1 MEIRFENTEFNLA
14 STIVEYNGVNRGTV
28 EQICFLAAV
37 AESMGYQVSLVRF
50 WDAVDSTFELARM
63 IADNLQQSFENLSKV
78 WGGVDWGK
86 LREAAMGERR

>member
-1 MEIRFENTEFNLA
+1 
-14 STIVEYNGVNRGTV
+14 
-28 EQICFLAAV
+28 
-37 AESMGYQVSLVRF
+37 MGYQVSLVRF